1 MLTVWALSW
10 LTVFIIARSVF
21 MDVDFRGDL
30 QKLNWTQSLASSQ
43 QGPLVGTLRSSCE
56 VQSRFEDEEEMMM
69 REVRAFILV
78 ILVQPLLVS
87 SWNTG

>member
-1 MLTVWALSW
+1 
-10 LTVFIIARSVF
+10 

-43 QGPLVGTLRSSCE
+43 QGPLKGTLRSSCE

-87 SWNTG
+87 S

>member
-1 MLTVWALSW
+1 MG
-10 LTVFIIARSVF
+10 FILINSVYHCPF
-21 MDVDFRGDL
+21 SLYGCGLRGDL

-43 QGPLVGTLRSSCE
+43 QGPLEGTLRSSCE

-87 SWNTG
+87 S